1 MVPAQSQSLK
11 STSELVDSLLLP
23 DQLPE
28 SHMLTRENIQGSLPS
43 GQIKRTRFGKT
54 GHESKQQSGALN
66 STILMPGGSPSTVVD
81 PLTSAAVRLSSR
93 GTLDGV
99 TPPMDKVID
108 LARKTVESNAVR
120 ATSSR
125 SLEHAELNHRD
136 TDSAKRLERGGQSS
150 TIDVVAPTDPFL
162 QQELLVTRTELLQ
175 LLVRWILT
183 TFRTYYR
190 SSIGPPGKQSLE
202 YRLTMVMLLG
212 MKKCDIVMYLLPR
225 LSRMVLRHIDL
236 SLLYRV
242 QIISRPEAHTW
253 GPLRRLNHRIFGPSQ
268 AIFAKNKLL
277 HSSWERMVVV

>member
-1 MVPAQSQSLK
+1 
-11 STSELVDSLLLP
+11 LVDSLLLP

-54 GHESKQQSGALN
+54 GHVSKQQSGALN

-81 PLTSAAVRLSSR
+81 PLHATAVRLSSR

-108 LARKTVESNAVR
+108 LARKTVESNAVQ

-150 TIDVVAPTDPFL
+150 TIDVVAHANRPVSTTRAYGNEDGIA
-162 QQELLVTRTELLQ
+162 LVTTVPEVVCGSPRETDGFFHVFYDKLNIENIKFTC
-175 LLVRWILT
+175 V
-183 TFRTYYR
+183 
-190 SSIGPPGKQSLE
+190 SSLNSL
-202 YRLTMVMLLG
+202 
-212 MKKCDIVMYLLPR
+212 
-225 LSRMVLRHIDL
+225 
-236 SLLYRV
+236 
-242 QIISRPEAHTW
+242 
-253 GPLRRLNHRIFGPSQ
+253 IFQ
-268 AIFAKNKLL
+268 AKN
-277 HSSWERMVVV
+277 